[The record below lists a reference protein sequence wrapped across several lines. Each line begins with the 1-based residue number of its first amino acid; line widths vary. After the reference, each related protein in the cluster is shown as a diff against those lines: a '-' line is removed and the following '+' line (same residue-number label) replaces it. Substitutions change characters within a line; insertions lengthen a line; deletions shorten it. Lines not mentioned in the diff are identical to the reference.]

1 MNCVDAERLFDAYLD
16 GELGGSLRFEFDA
29 HRLRC
34 PLCQQKLAMVEA
46 CEHIIS
52 RDRKQPALTDDFTD
66 RVMQQ
71 LGAVHA
77 SRQLARRRRW
87 VAIGGTGVSAAA
99 VIALFAFWMRS
110 PAEPPSGLPVAAPG
124 SERLDEAYA
133 SRDRY
138 EMFKYI
144 SDGIDEIRAAHAN
157 LASDV
162 RVLPRLALGAN
173 LPEGLDA
180 APVNPWNELLRA
192 VLPGA
197 GDAAEAPAEVSTPAA
212 SGAHPL

>member
-34 PLCQQKLAMVEA
+34 PLCQQKLALVEA

-52 RDRKQPALTDDFTD
+52 RDRKQPLLSDDFTD
-66 RVMQQ
+66 RVMQEI
-71 LGAVHA
+71 GAVSA
-77 SRQLARRRRW
+77 GRRLALRRR
-87 VAIGGTGVSAAA
+87 VLGLAGAGLSAAA
-99 VIALFAFWMRS
+99 VLTVFAIWPREGLR
-110 PAEPPSGLPVAAPG
+110 APSDASDAPVVSARL
-124 SERLDEAYA
+124 ERAVDEG
-133 SRDRY
+133 DRY
-138 EMFKYI
+138 ELFKYM
-144 SDGIDEIRAAHAN
+144 SDGIAEIRAAHAN

-173 LPEGLDA
+173 LPEGFDA
-180 APVNPWNELLRA
+180 PTINPWDGLLRA
-192 VLPGA
+192 VFPA
-197 GDAAEAPAEVSTPAA
+197 DAEAPAEESATPDG